1 MYAYPLAQNANRNA
15 EIYYF
20 QYKIFGLEIYF
31 LPFYSKFWVI
41 FFSTGK
47 CLLITLMS
55 DASKCE
61 KENMCINNYV
71 IMHANEAA
79 NSCIK
84 HCIVICTKIDLQPSS
99 IVGILLPCLWILSFG
114 FGDCIRGKN
123 SHHAMQWHRSY
134 VLVSKLTFSHDINV
148 RPIANAMIY
157 SMHSSP

>member
-1 MYAYPLAQNANRNA
+1 MYAYPLAQNANKNA
-15 EIYYF
+15 EIHYF

-41 FFSTGK
+41 FFSAGK

-99 IVGILLPCLWILSFG
+99 TVGTLLPCLWILSFG
-114 FGDCIRGKN
+114 FGDCIRGKTHTTRC
-123 SHHAMQWHRSY
+123 SDTGH
-134 VLVSKLTFSHDINV
+134 TFWFPNWLF
-148 RPIANAMIY
+148 PMT
-157 SMHSSP
+157 